1 VRLLPLAI
9 LVATLGLS
17 ACVLDVGMSPSERLY
32 PDAINTQPS
41 DGDDQD
47 TVAADASAPNQAD
60 GDDQDTVAADAS
72 APNQA
77 DGDDQDTVAADASA
91 PNQADG
97 VITDTDTD
105 TIGPG
110 PSTPVPLRQGAW
122 PATFTTTL
130 QGDGWTLQP
139 LGAQRG
145 FTGTVSAPDG
155 SLHLEALP

>member
-1 VRLLPLAI
+1 MRLLPLAI

-41 DGDDQD
+41 
-47 TVAADASAPNQAD
+47 
-60 GDDQDTVAADAS
+60 
-72 APNQA
+72 

>member
-77 DGDDQDTVAADASA
+77 DG
-91 PNQADG
+91 
-97 VITDTDTD
+97 VITDPD

>member
-77 DGDDQDTVAADASA
+77 DG
-91 PNQADG
+91 

-122 PATFTTTL
+122 PATFTITL